1 MITTWLIVLPLAGA
15 LAAWLLP
22 VPREWT
28 SAIALLVAVA
38 EIGLWVGTIRNFDFD
53 GGLQYEQQHSWF
65 SDLGVSYHV
74 GMYPFSFWLIGLTVI
89 CCAVAIGYGSWIG
102 RDHPRAYFGLMLFLL
117 GAVIG
122 VFSSQD
128 LLLFYVFFEMM
139 MIPLYVL
146 IGVWGGERRVT
157 ATVWFVIY
165 TMVGSLLMLAA
176 IIAFGISQGT
186 FDLVQSGTSD
196 NVWIFLGFAV
206 AFAIKSPLFPFHG
219 WLQITY
225 QEAPVEVAG
234 LLSGIVAKAAVFG
247 FIRIALPKFP
257 DPVGSMRTTIL
268 VLAVVGLV
276 YGSLLAFRSPTIRGV
291 VAYSSMGQ
299 MSLITLGIF
308 SASDTGLS
316 GAVLH
321 SVSHGLVSVAMFILA
336 GVVIERCG
344 TDRFDGLGGMAKGR
358 PILATVLMT
367 TGIIMLAVP
376 GSANFAGEFLV
387 LLGVFGQGWG
397 YAVLGAATIV
407 LAAMYT
413 LRLISAV
420 LHERRGPR
428 VPGDASD
435 LQATELTIVVPLVL
449 CLLALSV
456 WPAAISENSFPT
468 DSPTTAIEGNF
479 Q

>member
-1 MITTWLIVLPLAGA
+1 VITTWLIVLPLAGA
-15 LAAWLLP
+15 LAVWLLP
-22 VPREWT
+22 LGRELT
-28 SAIALLVAVA
+28 SGLALLIAVA
-38 EIGLWVGTIRNFDFD
+38 EIGLWGGTIRNFDFD
-53 GGLQYEQQHSWF
+53 GGLQFEQQRSWF
-65 SDLGVSYHV
+65 ADLGVSYHV
-74 GMYPFSFWLIGLTVI
+74 GMYPFSFWLIGLTVV
-89 CCAVAIGYGSWIG
+89 CCAVAIGYGSWLG
-102 RDHPRAYFGLMLFLL
+102 REHPRAYFGLMLFLL

-139 MIPLYVL
+139 LIPIYVL
-146 IGVWGGERRVT
+146 IGVWGGERRLA

-196 NVWIFLGFAV
+196 NVWVFLGFVA

-225 QEAPVEVAG
+225 REAPVEVAG
-234 LLSGIVAKAAVFG
+234 LLSGVVAKAAVFG

-257 DPVGSMRTTIL
+257 DPVETMRTTIL
-268 VLAVVGLV
+268 VLAVIGLV
-276 YGSLLAFRSPTIRGV
+276 YGSILAFRSPTIRGV

-308 SASDTGLS
+308 SASDQGIS

-321 SVSHGLVSVAMFILA
+321 SVSHGLVTVAMFILA
-336 GVVIERCG
+336 GIVIARCG
-344 TDRFDGLGGMAKGR
+344 SDRFDRLGGMAKGR
-358 PILATVLMT
+358 PLLATVLMT

-397 YAVLGAATIV
+397 YAALGAAAIV
-407 LAAMYT
+407 IAAMYT

-420 LHERRGPR
+420 LHERRGAS
-428 VPGDASD
+428 VPSDAAD
-435 LQATELTIVVPLVL
+435 LQTSELTIVVPLVL

-456 WPAAISENSFPT
+456 WPAAVSENSFPT
-468 DSPTTAIEGNF
+468 DAPTTTIDGNF

>member
-1 MITTWLIVLPLAGA
+1 MLTTWLIVLPIAGA
-15 LAAWLLP
+15 LAVWLLP
-22 VPREWT
+22 LSRELT
-28 SAIALLVAVA
+28 VFLALLVAIA
-38 EIGLWVGTIRNFDFD
+38 EVGLWIGSIRNFDFE

-65 SDLGVSYHV
+65 SDLGISYHV
-74 GMYPFSFWLIGLTVI
+74 GMYPFSFWLIGLTVV
-89 CCAVAIGYGSWIG
+89 CCAVAIGYGAWIG
-102 RDHPRAYFGLMLFLL
+102 RDRPRAYFGLMLFLL
-117 GAVIG
+117 GAVLG

-128 LLLFYVFFEMM
+128 LLVFYVFFEMM

-146 IGVWGGERRVT
+146 IGVWGGQRRT
-157 ATVWFVIY
+157 AATVIFVVY

-176 IIAFGISQGT
+176 IVAFGISQGT
-186 FDLVQSGTSD
+186 FDLVESGESG
-196 NVWIFLGFAV
+196 NVWIFLGFAI

-219 WLQITY
+219 WLQLTY
-225 QEAPVEVAG
+225 QQAPVEVAG

-257 DPVGSMRTTIL
+257 DPVGQMRTTIL
-268 VLAVVGLV
+268 VLAVIGLV

-299 MSLITLGIF
+299 MSLIVLGIF
-308 SASDTGLS
+308 SASDQGLS

-321 SVSHGLVSVAMFILA
+321 SVSHGLVSVTMFILA
-336 GVVIERCG
+336 GVVIARCG

-358 PILATVLMT
+358 PLLATVLMT

-397 YAVLGAATIV
+397 YAVLGAAAIV

-420 LHERRGPR
+420 LHERKGDV
-428 VPGDASD
+428 VPADAPD
-435 LQATELTIVVPLVL
+435 LQPTELTIVVPLVL

-456 WPAAISENSFPT
+456 WPAAVSENVFPT
-468 DSPTTAIEGNF
+468 DAPTTAIESNF
-479 Q
+479 R